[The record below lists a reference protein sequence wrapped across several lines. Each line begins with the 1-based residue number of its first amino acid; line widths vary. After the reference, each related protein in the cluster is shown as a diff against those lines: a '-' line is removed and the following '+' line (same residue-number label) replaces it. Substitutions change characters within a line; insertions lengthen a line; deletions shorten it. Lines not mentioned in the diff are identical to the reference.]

1 MSAHSDWINT
11 LEAAHDKRFMYS
23 GCRDGVVKVWKMT
36 KGNRELKCTAQL
48 SLNSIVSQPIGGS
61 GSINT
66 ISKIDKQFGEMF
78 ATGGSDKQIRIWKY
92 TENSNVHEDGR
103 QSNFDQYLVEGG
115 DGQPDYEMIDG
126 DINHDED
133 DFFEFDDN
141 NAVPRSVEKMRP

>member
-1 MSAHSDWINT
+1 
-11 LEAAHDKRFMYS
+11 
-23 GCRDGVVKVWKMT
+23 
-36 KGNRELKCTAQL
+36 
-48 SLNSIVSQPIGGS
+48 
-61 GSINT
+61 
-66 ISKIDKQFGEMF
+66 MF

-92 TENSNVHEDGR
+92 TENSNVHEEGR

-141 NAVPRSVEKMRP
+141 NAVPKSVEKMRF